1 MPTEPA
7 LTIRPALPGDLPTLR
22 KIFDAAKQFMHTH
35 GNPHQWDGPYPED
48 ALLLDQIARGVCYL
62 VEAAGKAV
70 GTFCCLPSPD
80 PTYAE
85 IDGAWPEDGP
95 YFVVHRLA
103 SDGRA
108 RGVAAACFAFCAA
121 RRSWGCG
128 PLLRK
133 KPRLSSAANQGCC

>member
-80 PTYAE
+80 PTYA
-85 IDGAWPEDGP
+85 
-95 YFVVHRLA
+95 
-103 SDGRA
+103 
-108 RGVAAACFAFCAA
+108 
-121 RRSWGCG
+121 
-128 PLLRK
+128 
-133 KPRLSSAANQGCC
+133 

>member
-7 LTIRPALPGDLPTLR
+7 LTIRPAGPGDLPTLR

-95 YFVVHRLA
+95 YFVVHRLRMGVPA
-103 SDGRA
+103 ALRRPALRFA
-108 RGVAAACFAFCAA
+108 RRAACRCA
-121 RRSWGCG
+121 
-128 PLLRK
+128 
-133 KPRLSSAANQGCC
+133 